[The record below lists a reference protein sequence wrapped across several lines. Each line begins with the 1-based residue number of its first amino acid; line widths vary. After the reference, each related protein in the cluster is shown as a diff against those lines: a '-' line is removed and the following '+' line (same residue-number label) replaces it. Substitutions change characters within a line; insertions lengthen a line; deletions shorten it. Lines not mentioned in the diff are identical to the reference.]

1 MGLIRK
7 ILTTRTIRD
16 EYFFLQLK
24 KMLGFT
30 PKNLLFYKKAFIHRS
45 IKKVDKI
52 TGLPL
57 NYERLEFLGDAIL
70 GSVIAAFLFN

>member
-45 IKKVDKI
+45 IKEVD
-52 TGLPL
+52 
-57 NYERLEFLGDAIL
+57 
-70 GSVIAAFLFN
+70 

>member
-1 MGLIRK
+1 MSLIRK
-7 ILTTRTIRD
+7 IIKIRTVRD

-45 IKKVDKI
+45 IKEVDKI

-57 NYERLEFLGDAIL
+57 NYERLNF
-70 GSVIAAFLFN
+70 